1 MQSKKQIMRKILAFG
16 ASSSKQSINKELAS
30 YSASQITG
38 FESITL
44 DLNDFEMPIYSIDKE
59 NENGIPEQAYEFKE
73 YIKNADGIIIS
84 FAEHNG
90 SYTAA
95 FKNIFDW
102 ISRIEK
108 VVWNHKPMFLLST
121 STGERGAE
129 TIMQI
134 ANARISRESP
144 LKIPVFSLP
153 NFDQN
158 FDKEK
163 GIIDEK
169 KEEDI
174 NFSGILTEKKNKTK
188 RQKTGRA

>member
-1 MQSKKQIMRKILAFG
+1 MKQIIAFG
-16 ASSSKQSINKELAS
+16 ASSSLKSINKRFAS
-30 YSASQITG
+30 FSAKLIQNST
-38 FESITL
+38 SKVL
-44 DLNDFEMPIYSIDKE
+44 DLNDFEMPIYSVDKE
-59 NENGIPEQAYEFKE
+59 RINGIPEKAFEFYDILKQS
-73 YIKNADGIIIS
+73 DGIIIS

-121 STGERGAE
+121 SLGERGAE
-129 TIMQI
+129 TVMQT
-134 ANARISRESP
+134 ANARISRESL

-169 KEEDI
+169 L
-174 NFSGILTEKKNKTK
+174 NSRFKKSLHLFESQLSSNK
-188 RQKTGRA
+188 GV